1 MGEPKKSPL
10 REKLGVMLRE
20 LEVIVSNYHSSFA
33 AHRREGDANLFTQ
46 WVATRERLFDALSDI
61 TAENERLRARLSGDG
76 TPPTDGERSHVMEA
90 AEAVLSDHA
99 ETFSR
104 LAADD
109 TLMDAQSTVER
120 LSQLL
125 NQARQEVLRGR
136 AEPGEGERREI
147 KEAVREALI
156 VWRRHAE
163 DSEEYEAI
171 VNLERAALRDGGQP
185 DGGRLTEQE
194 GE

>member
-33 AHRREGDANLFTQ
+33 AHRREGYANLFTQ

-120 LSQLL
+120 LSQLR

-147 KEAVREALI
+147 KEARPE
-156 VWRRHAE
+156 
-163 DSEEYEAI
+163 
-171 VNLERAALRDGGQP
+171 
-185 DGGRLTEQE
+185 
-194 GE
+194 